1 MPTFEQSIEIEAPV
15 DSVFEFTSR
24 TDYWAQ
30 VSPSLADT
38 EVIEETDDGFL
49 LAAVWK
55 MLGMSIDGTLEFEVL
70 EPNEHTLTRFESSS
84 LNGEMHA
91 HLSETT
97 DGTGVVQ
104 RFDYAFGDSLVN
116 RALRPVAKRY
126 NERQFK
132 QALQTTKDLVEA
144 QATVE
149 A

>member
-15 DSVFEFTSR
+15 DRVFEFTSR
-24 TDYWAQ
+24 TDYWSQ

-84 LNGEMHA
+84 LDGEMHA
-91 HLSETT
+91 YLSETA
-97 DGTGVVQ
+97 DGTEVVQ
-104 RFDYAFGDSLVN
+104 RFDYEFGDSLLD
-116 RALRPVAKRY
+116 RALRPVARRF

-144 QATVE
+144 QTTVE